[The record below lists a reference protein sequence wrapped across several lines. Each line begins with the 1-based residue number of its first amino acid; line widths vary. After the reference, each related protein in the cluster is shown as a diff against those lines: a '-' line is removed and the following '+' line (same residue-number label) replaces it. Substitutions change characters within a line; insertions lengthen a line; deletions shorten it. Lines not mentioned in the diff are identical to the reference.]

1 MHIQLLDTD
10 AMFQTVIL
18 SSKSGNIEK
27 INLYKPV
34 DGKVYFSELKVSKLL
49 HLSVHT
55 DVCMYSQ
62 LIANYSV
69 ELYTQMY
76 F

>member
-18 SSKSGNIEK
+18 SSKSSNIEK

-55 DVCMYSQ
+55 DV
-62 LIANYSV
+62 
-69 ELYTQMY
+69 
-76 F
+76 